1 MTSQIDNDEKDYRLE
16 AYDYQLDPLLI
27 ASKPSE
33 IRHESR
39 LMIVRDRFL
48 EENCSTNKF
57 TKNLL
62 DELREGDLV
71 IINNTKVMKARLR
84 VELENGTLVELLVL
98 EKSHECVWLCLAK
111 PAKKLKVN
119 RKLKFKLKIPSAQ
132 DINLIVDGV
141 DEETGGRFI
150 KFPENII
157 DLNSMNAL
165 LDKYGE
171 IPLPPYIKNSE
182 EESFHENSYQTEY
195 ATDPGAVAAPTA
207 GLHLS
212 KSLISNLKKKGVII
226 LPITLHVGY
235 GTFKPID
242 QEDLSNL
249 KLHKEWVSVN
259 EEVVKEIKRI
269 KKTDRKIIAIGT
281 TSVRALESCYSSEI
295 NDFLPIA
302 KYVDLVIKPGYKF
315 KVVDGLLTN
324 FHLPKS
330 SLLLLVSAMIGRERL
345 LDLYKKAIKEKFRFF
360 SYGDAM
366 YISPDSLMEKNR
378 FRL

>member
-1 MTSQIDNDEKDYRLE
+1 LNFKINNEEMDHKLE
-16 AYDYQLDPLLI
+16 AYNYFLDSKLI
-27 ASKPSE
+27 ASKPSH

-39 LMIVRDRFL
+39 LMIVRDSSL
-48 EENCSTNKF
+48 KENFSTNKF
-57 TKNLL
+57 TKNLV

-71 IINNTKVMKARLR
+71 VVNDTKVMKARLK
-84 VELENGTLVELLVL
+84 VELENGSIVELLVL
-98 EKSHECVWLCLAK
+98 EKSYESTWLCLAK

-119 RKLKFKLKIPSAQ
+119 RKLNLKSHLAENIILNISG
-132 DINLIVDGV
+132 I

-150 KFPENII
+150 QFPANINN
-157 DLNSMNAL
+157 LESMNNL
-165 LDKYGE
+165 LDIYGE
-171 IPLPPYIKNSE
+171 IPLPPYIKSAE
-182 EESFHENSYQTEY
+182 EEAFHVNSYQTEY
-195 ATDPGAVAAPTA
+195 ASNPGAVAAPTA

-212 KSLISNLKKKGVII
+212 KSLISNLKKKGV
-226 LPITLHVGY
+226 LVMPITLHVGY

-242 QEDLSNL
+242 QEDLTNL

-259 EEVVKEIKRI
+259 KRVVEEIKRI
-269 KKTDRKIIAIGT
+269 KNTDRRIIAIGT
-281 TSVRALESCYSSEI
+281 TSVRALESCYSYEMDNFI
-295 NDFLPIA
+295 PIA

-330 SLLLLVSAMIGRERL
+330 SLLLLVSAMIGRKRL

-366 YISPDSLMEKNR
+366 YISPDSFLEEKYI
-378 FRL
+378 

>member
-1 MTSQIDNDEKDYRLE
+1 MISQTNIEERDYSLE
-16 AYDYQLDPLLI
+16 SYDYLLDPSLI
-27 ASKPSE
+27 ASKPSA

-39 LMIVRDRFL
+39 LMIVRNSVL
-48 EENCSTNKF
+48 EEDCLTNKF

-62 DELREGDLV
+62 DEFREGDLV
-71 IINNTKVMKARLR
+71 V
-84 VELENGTLVELLVL
+84 V
-98 EKSHECVWLCLAK
+98 
-111 PAKKLKVN
+111 
-119 RKLKFKLKIPSAQ
+119 
-132 DINLIVDGV
+132 
-141 DEETGGRFI
+141 
-150 KFPENII
+150 
-157 DLNSMNAL
+157 NSMNDL

-171 IPLPPYIKNSE
+171 IPLPPYIKNTE

-195 ATDPGAVAAPTA
+195 ATNPGAVAAPTA

-259 EEVVKEIKRI
+259 KEVVEEIKRI

-281 TSVRALESCYSSEI
+281 TSVR
-295 NDFLPIA
+295 
-302 KYVDLVIKPGYKF
+302 
-315 KVVDGLLTN
+315 N

-366 YISPDSLMEKNR
+366 YISPDSLLEKNR

>member
-1 MTSQIDNDEKDYRLE
+1 MDHKLE
-16 AYDYQLDPLLI
+16 AYDYLLDSELI
-27 ASKPSE
+27 ASKPSQ

-39 LMIVRDRFL
+39 LMIVRDSSL
-48 EENCSTNKF
+48 KENFSTNKF
-57 TKNLL
+57 TKNLV

-71 IINNTKVMKARLR
+71 VVNDTKVMKARLK
-84 VELENGTLVELLVL
+84 VELGNGSIVELLVL
-98 EKSHECVWLCLAK
+98 EKSYESTWLCLAK

-119 RKLKFKLKIPSAQ
+119 KQLNLKSPLAE
-132 DINLIVDGV
+132 NIVLNIAGI
-141 DEETGGRFI
+141 DEETGGRLI
-150 KFPENII
+150 NFPPNINN
-157 DLNSMNAL
+157 LNSMNNL
-165 LDKYGE
+165 LDIYGE
-171 IPLPPYIKNSE
+171 IPLPPYIKSAE

-195 ATDPGAVAAPTA
+195 ASNPGAVAAPTA

-212 KSLISNLKKKGVII
+212 KSLISNLKKKGV
-226 LPITLHVGY
+226 LVMPITLHVGY

-242 QEDLSNL
+242 QEDLTNL

-259 EEVVKEIKRI
+259 KRVVEEIKRI
-269 KKTDRKIIAIGT
+269 KNTDRRIIAIGT
-281 TSVRALESCYSSEI
+281 TSVRALESCYSYEI
-295 NDFLPIA
+295 DNFIPIA

-330 SLLLLVSAMIGRERL
+330 SLLLLVSAMIGRKRL

-366 YISPDSLMEKNR
+366 YISPDSFLEKKYI
-378 FRL
+378 

>member
-1 MTSQIDNDEKDYRLE
+1 MISQINNEGRDYKLE
-16 AYDYQLDPLLI
+16 AYDYFLDPSLI
-27 ASKPSE
+27 ASKPSA

-39 LMIVRDRFL
+39 LMIVRNSAL
-48 EENCSTNKF
+48 EENCLTNKF

-62 DELREGDLV
+62 DEFRKGDLV
-71 IINNTKVMKARLR
+71 VVNNTKVMKARLK
-84 VELENGTLVELLVL
+84 VQLENRTLVELLVL
-98 EKSHECVWLCLAK
+98 ERSHKCVWLCLAK
-111 PAKKLKVN
+111 PAKKLKIN
-119 RKLKFKLKIPSAQ
+119 REIILKSPSAN
-132 DINLIVDGV
+132 DINLMVDGV

-150 KFPENII
+150 KFPENIT
-157 DLNSMNAL
+157 DLNSMNDL

-182 EESFHENSYQTEY
+182 EESSFHENSYQTEY
-195 ATDPGAVAAPTA
+195 ATNPGAVAAPTA

-259 EEVVKEIKRI
+259 EEVVEEIKKI
-269 KKTDRKIIAIGT
+269 KKTDRRIIAIGT
-281 TSVRALESCYSSEI
+281 TSVRALESCYSNEI
-295 NDFLPIA
+295 NDFIPIA

-345 LDLYKKAIKEKFRFF
+345 LDLYKKAIREKFRFF

-366 YISPDSLMEKNR
+366 YISPDSLLEKK
-378 FRL
+378 

>member
-1 MTSQIDNDEKDYRLE
+1 LISQINNEGRDYKLE
-16 AYDYQLDPLLI
+16 AYDYFLDPSLI
-27 ASKPSE
+27 ASKPSA

-39 LMIVRDRFL
+39 LMIVRNSVL
-48 EENCSTNKF
+48 EENCLTNKF

-62 DELREGDLV
+62 DEFRKGDLV
-71 IINNTKVMKARLR
+71 VVNNTKVMKARLK
-84 VELENGTLVELLVL
+84 VELENRKLVELLVL
-98 EKSHECVWLCLAK
+98 ERSHECVWLCLAK
-111 PAKKLKVN
+111 PAKKLKIN
-119 RKLKFKLKIPSAQ
+119 RKIILKSPSAQ
-132 DINLIVDGV
+132 DINLMVDGV

-150 KFPENII
+150 KFPENIT
-157 DLNSMNAL
+157 DLISMNKL

-171 IPLPPYIKNSE
+171 IPLPPYIKKSE
-182 EESFHENSYQTEY
+182 EESFHEKSYQTEY
-195 ATDPGAVAAPTA
+195 ATNPGAVAAPTA

-212 KSLISNLKKKGVII
+212 KNLISNLKKKGVII

-235 GTFKPID
+235 GTFKPIE
-242 QEDLSNL
+242 QEDLSDL

-259 EEVVKEIKRI
+259 TEEVVEEIKKI
-269 KKTDRKIIAIGT
+269 KKTDRRIIAIGT
-281 TSVRALESCYSSEI
+281 TSVRALESCYSYEI
-295 NDFLPIA
+295 NDFIPIA

-366 YISPDSLMEKNR
+366 YISPDSLLEKK
-378 FRL
+378 